1 MYMKKQSVEEVN
13 FLASE
18 KYVNFTY
25 QISDEGVT
33 PDENG
38 RKIVEAGTVV
48 KINNVAVGLL
58 FRPVDVTY
66 GPQPGAVMVEGWVL
80 EDRLPATISD
90 EDKAA
95 MSKISFKTMV

>member
-18 KYVNFTY
+18 KCVKFTY

-66 GPQPGAVMVEGWVL
+66 GPQAGSVMVEGWVL
-80 EDRLPATISD
+80 EDRLPATISA